1 MATIVKTEHRQ
12 RGVFGWICK
21 ILFIGFN
28 LAIAAWVAATVYAFV
43 EGGHSMN
50 ELQPGLAPA
59 VGVIEFSVIFLIW
72 AFGAGVLG
80 ALTYL
85 TRGKKV
91 AVEARR

>member
-1 MATIVKTEHRQ
+1 
-12 RGVFGWICK
+12 
-21 ILFIGFN
+21 
-28 LAIAAWVAATVYAFV
+28 
-43 EGGHSMN
+43 MN

-72 AFGAGVLG
+72 ALGAGVLG

-91 AVEARR
+91 AVEAPP